1 MNLDKE
7 HPKIAA
13 ARANVLMSIGEE
25 PPSNFD
31 QILLEI
37 DALIDACRTEFS
49 TQSDLFRSDL
59 TPYQRAYRVMIQL
72 WTSEDRED
80 LRVAGQIAAILA
92 SIDYRV

>member
-13 ARANVLMSIGEE
+13 ARAEVLSYGEKPTYTDE
-25 PPSNFD
+25 DF
-31 QILLEI
+31 ETAVG
-37 DALIDACRTEFS
+37 ALIDACRTEFS
-49 TQSDLFRSDL
+49 AQSDLFRSYL

-92 SIDYRV
+92 SIDHSS

>member
-13 ARANVLMSIGEE
+13 ARAEVLTYGDNYEMEDFE
-25 PPSNFD
+25 TAV
-31 QILLEI
+31 

-49 TQSDLFRSDL
+49 AQSDLFRSDL

-72 WTSEDRED
+72 WTSENPED
-80 LRVAGQIAAILA
+80 LRTAGLIASILAIL
-92 SIDYRV
+92 DDRM